1 LENKEDVSMNTRTL
15 ELLVG
20 LFVAAGMAALFML
33 AMSVS
38 NLASYGNDGGY
49 TIKARF
55 DNVGGLKV
63 RSPVSASGVRVGRVT
78 EIQYDTEGY
87 EALVTMSINQQ
98 YDKFPLDTAASI
110 LTSGLLG
117 EQFVG
122 LEPGAEE
129 EYLAAGADVDITQS
143 ALILEQIIGQF
154 LYSKADE

>member
-1 LENKEDVSMNTRTL
+1 MKNSRTL
-15 ELLVG
+15 ELMVG

-38 NLASYGNDGGY
+38 NLASYGGDEGY
-49 TIKARF
+49 KIKARF
-55 DNVGGLKV
+55 DNIGGLKV

-78 EIQYDTEGY
+78 DIQYDTEGY
-87 EALVTMSINQQ
+87 EALVTMSIDPQ
-98 YDKFPLDTAASI
+98 YKVFPIDTSASI

-117 EQFVG
+117 EQYIG

-129 EYLAAGADVDITQS
+129 EFLIQGSEIDITQS
-143 ALILEQIIGQF
+143 ALVLEQIIGQF